1 MARSDALLDHSH
13 DPEAKSWI
21 ATANEAG
28 NPFPVQNLPFGVYR
42 KIGSADAFRACS
54 AIGNSV
60 IDLAAVDA
68 DYGPNLNGLA
78 GEGHATWR
86 SLRHKIFAL
95 LTDESKQSK
104 TSRYLHDQSEVELG
118 LPIQCPNFTD
128 FYTSYFHAFNA
139 GSIFRPD
146 APMTPNFKWLPIAYH
161 GRASSVMVSGSEI
174 RRPRGQRI
182 VPGDSSPTYGPS
194 LWLDYEVELGLV
206 MGPGNRM
213 GETISVDD
221 AESHIFGVVLLND
234 WSARDIQAFEY
245 DPLGPFLAKSFATT
259 ISPWI
264 VTMDA
269 LAPFRS
275 PAFTR
280 FAGDPDCPPH
290 LDSSRNQ
297 ANGHLDIQL
306 EAYLNEPDSAKR
318 TRLSRTSY
326 NTSYWTPAQLV
337 AHHTSA
343 GCPLVPGDILGTG
356 TISGPTPEEAG
367 TMLELSQ
374 AAQNPIILAS
384 GNTRTFLEDGDSVSL
399 SGACSRPGFASIGFG
414 EASGRILPAQTS

>member
-1 MARSDALLDHSH
+1 MARNDMALDHTH
-13 DPEAKSWI
+13 DVSARSWV
-21 ATANEAG
+21 AG
-28 NPFPVQNLPFGVYR
+28 AADPGAAFPVQNLPFGVYR
-42 KIGSADAFRACS
+42 QAGSTDAFRSCA
-54 AIGNSV
+54 AIGNSI
-60 IDLAAVDA
+60 IDLAAVNA
-68 DYGPNLNGLA
+68 DYGPNLNELA
-78 GEGHATWR
+78 AAGRDTWR
-86 SLRHKIFAL
+86 TLRHDLFAL
-95 LTDESKQSK
+95 LTDEGRKSQAAS
-104 TSRYLHDQSEVELG
+104 YLHDQSAVEMG
-118 LPIQCPNFTD
+118 MPVACPNFTD

-161 GRASSVMVSGSEI
+161 GRASSVVVSGQEV

-182 VPGDSSPTYGPS
+182 VPGDDSPTYGPC
-194 LWLDYEVELGLV
+194 LWLDHEVELGLV
-206 MGPGNRM
+206 MGPGNAM
-213 GETISVDD
+213 GDAVSVDE
-221 AESHIFGVVLLND
+221 AESHMFGVVLLND

-280 FAGDPDCPPH
+280 FAGDPDCPAH
-290 LDSSRNQ
+290 LDSE
-297 ANGHLDIQL
+297 ANRAQGHLDIQV
-306 EAYLNEPDSAKR
+306 EAYLQGADSEER
-318 TRLSRTSY
+318 SRLSRTSY
-326 NTSYWTPAQLV
+326 TTSYWTPAQLV

-367 TMLELSQ
+367 TMLELSR
-374 AAQNPIILAS
+374 AAQKPITLSA
-384 GNTRTFLEDGDSVSL
+384 GGTRTFIEDGDCITL
-399 SGACSRPGFASIGFG
+399 AGKCQREGFTSIGFG
-414 EASGRILPAQTS
+414 EASGRVLPVRSL